1 MSKFCGK
8 CGNQLPDDAK
18 ICGYCGSVIDQPA
31 APQPAQP
38 VASVQPVAPVQADG
52 NYQYDVAQQT
62 SVPAENVVT
71 SVKKTANG
79 FMNKMK
85 NDKKFMFMVIG
96 IGAGI
101 LTVIL
106 ALILVLCL
114 GKGYTKAIDNQID
127 VLYGDYD
134 AYIDCYPES
143 YWDSKNIE
151 MPDEDEYEELF
162 DDIIDS
168 FDSIDI
174 DYEVV
179 DEDLLEGSSLTT
191 IKSTLSSLWDVSK
204 KDIDKAY
211 SVTALFSVD
220 RDNEDYFFLKSFTV
234 VKIDGSWYTYG
245 LDLT

>member
-18 ICGYCGSVIDQPA
+18 ICGYCGCVIEQPA
-31 APQPAQP
+31 TPA
-38 VASVQPVAPVQADG
+38 QPVAPVQPVSPVQSDN
-52 NYQYDVAQQT
+52 NYQYEATQQT
-62 SVPAENVVT
+62 AAPAENVV
-71 SVKKTANG
+71 SAFKNTANG
-79 FMNKMK
+79 FFGKMK
-85 NDKKFMFMVIG
+85 TDKKFKFMVIG
-96 IGAGI
+96 IGAGT
-101 LTVIL
+101 LTIIL
-106 ALILVLCL
+106 ALILILCL

-127 VLYGDYD
+127 ALYGDYD

-143 YWDSKNIE
+143 HWDQDNYE
-151 MPDEDEYEELF
+151 MPDEDEYNELF

-191 IKSTLSSLWDVSK
+191 LKSTISNRWGVSK
-204 KDIDKAY
+204 KDIDEAY
-211 SVTALFSVD
+211 SVSVLFSVD
-220 RDNEDYFFLKSFTV
+220 RDNEDYFYLKTFTV